1 MERTFTMRM
10 VSILMFAFALLG
22 AVHAAD
28 APVLFWLSDPV
39 QPDETLMISGEFF
52 TPQSIVE
59 LARIEDGAPGS
70 PVDAQK
76 PSVAQ
81 WTTAPILQA
90 GTQSLKCAV
99 PAHFK
104 PGLFVCRVRNG
115 ESASEIARLNA
126 PEPWWI
132 QGDDGES
139 ATPGGWLRVSGNC
152 LNFGAKSSI
161 CLKPD
166 AGEGRTIEAGAID
179 GFSLNAPLPNDLAA
193 GDYTVFAH
201 NSFGGTAGWTRAGTL
216 RVHAAEKWP
225 DTVFNVMDFYG
236 KDKEKE
242 MQKAIRRGSNAPDRT
257 EAVQAALKKAQEAG
271 GGVIFF
277 PAGTY
282 GIQSELKMPP
292 RTVLKGEGMGLARLW
307 WGKGSFALDGGGS
320 QARKEGPVEGY
331 TGRMISGE
339 HFHIEDLTMYV
350 PLVCDN
356 AIQVGKDFRMTR
368 VRVRVDKY
376 WMRSPQRQNGTFLRA
391 GANFAVTDC
400 DILAKA
406 SAIALGSY
414 GVVAR
419 NKIQAGKSNVDM
431 GGSRQMII
439 EDNQFVS
446 LDPTA
451 YINLAGEGRNI
462 YYARNKHESL
472 YVDQSDFS
480 FTFDGNGA
488 GYLGKVKACN
498 GENVTLAED
507 PKYLK
512 WAGEKS
518 DYWKKSVVCILT
530 GRGAGQYRYV
540 TANAGRDW
548 KIDRPFAVS
557 PDENSI
563 ITIAPYRGQLIVSGN
578 RFEDANWVNMGY
590 GSSLDV
596 ICANNTL
603 FRCSQ
608 LLNYGLNLPD
618 GQQPSWRVQYFNNE
632 IHEGFTTVDIMSP
645 HKPDLF
651 DGSVTRYVV
660 NRGTHIFPDNSGGIK
675 IGGNATDVIVEHCKL
690 DHPSPTIAA
699 DKDVVGVLFRDN
711 TFSGT
716 TPRYT
721 NTGSGASIVNGT
733 KP

>member
-1 MERTFTMRM
+1 MQQRIDERKRMMRFAW
-10 VSILMFAFALLG
+10 ILIFAGLLSFG
-22 AVHAAD
+22 ASAAD
-28 APVLFWLSDPV
+28 VPVIFWVSDPV
-39 QPDETLMISGEFF
+39 QPDETLMISGDFF
-52 TPQSIVE
+52 TPQSVVE
-59 LARIEDGAPGS
+59 LARVDDASGQPNAPWIS
-70 PVDAQK
+70 APVLQ
-76 PSVAQ
+76 V
-81 WTTAPILQA
+81 TA
-90 GTQSLKCAV
+90 QSLKCVV
-99 PAHFK
+99 PATFK
-104 PGLFVCRVRNG
+104 PGIFNFRVRNG
-115 ESASEIARLNA
+115 DVESKVQKINE
-126 PEPWWI
+126 PKPWWV
-132 QGDDGES
+132 QGDDGNS
-139 ATPGGWLRVSGNC
+139 ATPGGWVRVCGNC
-152 LNFGAKSSI
+152 LNFGVKSSI
-161 CLKPD
+161 ALKLDDTLMID
-166 AGEGRTIEAGAID
+166 ATAND
-179 GFSLNAPLPNDLAA
+179 GFSLTAALPATVPP
-193 GDYTVFAH
+193 GDYSILVH
-201 NSFGGTAGWTRAGTL
+201 NGYGASTSWVDAGKL
-216 RVHAAEKWP
+216 QVHAVEKWP

-236 KDKEKE
+236 KEKEKE

-257 EAVQAALKKAQEAG
+257 EAVQAAVKKAQEAG
-271 GGVIFF
+271 GGVIYF

-282 GIQSELKMPP
+282 GIQSELKIPP

-307 WGKGSFALDGGGS
+307 WGKGTFALDGGGS
-320 QARKEGPVEGY
+320 QVRKEGPVEGY
-331 TGRMISGE
+331 TARMISGE
-339 HFHIEDLTMYV
+339 RFHIEDLTLYV

-376 WMRSPQRQNGTFLRA
+376 WMRSPQRQNGTFLRV
-391 GANFAVTDC
+391 GSNFQVTDC

-431 GGSRQMII
+431 GGSRQNII

-451 YINLAGEGRNI
+451 YINLAGEGRNL

-488 GYLGKVKACN
+488 GYLGKVKACD
-498 GENVTLAED
+498 GVNVTLAED

-512 WAGEKS
+512 WAPEKHEF
-518 DYWKKSVVCILT
+518 WRRSVICIVT
-530 GRGAGQYRYV
+530 GRGTGQYRYV

-548 KIDRPFAVS
+548 KIDRPFDVA
-557 PDENSI
+557 PDENSV
-563 ITIAPYRGQLIVSGN
+563 ITIAPYRGQLIVSGC

-590 GSSLDV
+590 GSSFDV
-596 ICANNTL
+596 LCVNNVL
-603 FRCSQ
+603 HRCSQ

-618 GQQPSWRVQYFNNE
+618 GQQPSWRVQYLNNE

-645 HKPDLF
+645 HKPELF

-675 IGGNATDVIVEHCKL
+675 IGGVATDVIVEHCKL
-690 DHPSPTIAA
+690 DHPSPSIAS
-699 DKDVVGVLFRDN
+699 DKDTIGVLFRDN
-711 TFSGT
+711 IFSGT

-721 NTGSGASIVNGT
+721 GT
-733 KP
+733 AAQIISTSKP